1 MALPTADV
9 HESLISSSEK
19 MHLTGLWILSLF
31 KSDILSTASIIV
43 LVLITTSVF
52 VSFGIA
58 DLYSMNVLDKTGD
71 NSVIFDFECDMSL
84 TDDNFRI
91 FFVIGEEF
99 KHLVLSFSRN
109 NKTVF
114 AFRCL
119 HFHCELPFCNRQ
131 WQ

>member
-1 MALPTADV
+1 MLNPISTDSPMIGTEITSLALPTADV

-58 DLYSMNVLDKTGD
+58 DLYSMNVPSIRREIIL
-71 NSVIFDFECDMSL
+71 
-84 TDDNFRI
+84 
-91 FFVIGEEF
+91 
-99 KHLVLSFSRN
+99 
-109 NKTVF
+109 
-114 AFRCL
+114 
-119 HFHCELPFCNRQ
+119 
-131 WQ
+131 